1 MLSLGIWLATLL
13 GTFSVGIPLY
23 IMFFSP
29 GVSAQAFL
37 TIYYAVLRVKR
48 VCLYFHLRD
57 LVILKYLGNNI
68 NTLCC
73 FREKSSVNIIQQ
85 DNERYAECVC
95 QHSITEICSIA

>member
-1 MLSLGIWLATLL
+1 MLSLRIWLATLL

-23 IMFFSP
+23 IMFFNP

-37 TIYYAVLRVKR
+37 TLYYAVVRVKR
-48 VCLYFHLRD
+48 VYFHLRY

-68 NTLCC
+68 NTLHC
-73 FREKSSVNIIQQ
+73 FRKKKQCQ
-85 DNERYAECVC
+85 YYTAKDNERYAKCVC